1 MSAMTDY
8 LEQKIGDS
16 LFGDTA
22 WTIPAT
28 YVALLTAAASDSTAG
43 TEVTNANAYAR
54 VLINN
59 DSATS
64 PYWSNYTAGVY
75 DNVQDVTFAT
85 ATGSWGTVSDFK
97 LADSGTHSGGNDL
110 VHGSLSSSKTVD
122 TNDTFKFA
130 AGDLDM
136 TLD

>member
-1 MSAMTDY
+1 MSAMTDF

-28 YVALLTAAASDSTAG
+28 HASLLTAAASDSAAG
-43 TEVTNANAYAR
+43 TEVTNANSYAR
-54 VLINN
+54 ILINN
-59 DSATS
+59 DGATS
-64 PYWSNYTAGVY
+64 PKWSNYTAGVY
-75 DNVQDVTFAT
+75 DNVEDVTFAT
-85 ATGSWGTVSDFK
+85 ATGSWGTVTHFK
-97 LADSGTHSGGNDL
+97 LADSITHSGGNDL
-110 VHGSLSSSKTVD
+110 VHGALTSSKVVD
-122 TNDTFKFA
+122 NNDTFKFA